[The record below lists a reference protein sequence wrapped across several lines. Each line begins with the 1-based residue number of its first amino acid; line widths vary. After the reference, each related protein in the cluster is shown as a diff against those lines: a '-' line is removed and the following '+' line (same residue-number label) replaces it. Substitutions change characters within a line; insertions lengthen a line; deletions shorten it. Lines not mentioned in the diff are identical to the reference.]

1 MCFAQ
6 ARMALFPESSRPM
19 QAMQYRIL
27 VVDNDGPQ
35 RRSLCLGLELLGF
48 SPIEAAC
55 SGDALAILDTTAV
68 TLALIDVGLT
78 DDSSV
83 RLVRR
88 LQFRHPRLP
97 IVLTSG
103 GYVAISARER
113 ATMANVIAFVPK
125 PYNLDELA
133 SFLQRKLEQAVAG

>member
-1 MCFAQ
+1 
-6 ARMALFPESSRPM
+6 M
-19 QAMQYRIL
+19 QAMQHRIL

-48 SPIEAAC
+48 SPIEAA
-55 SGDALAILDTTAV
+55 SAGNAVSILDTVTV
-68 TLALIDVGLT
+68 TLALVDVGLT

-83 RLVRR
+83 QLVRR
-88 LQFRHPRLP
+88 LQFRYPRLP
-97 IVLTSG
+97 VVLTSG
-103 GYVAISARER
+103 GYAGISERER
-113 ATMANVIAFVPK
+113 ATMSNVVAFVPK

>member
-1 MCFAQ
+1 
-6 ARMALFPESSRPM
+6 M
-19 QAMQYRIL
+19 QAMQHRIL

-48 SPIEAAC
+48 SPIEAA
-55 SGDALAILDTTAV
+55 SGSNAVAILDTVPV
-68 TLALIDVGLT
+68 TLALVDVGLT

-83 RLVRR
+83 QLVRR
-88 LQFRHPRLP
+88 LQFRYPRLP
-97 IVLTSG
+97 VVLTSG
-103 GYVAISARER
+103 GYAGISERER
-113 ATMANVIAFVPK
+113 ATMGNVVAFVPK